1 MLFVHYTEQK
11 TFELP
16 TVHLDDSID
25 LVWFKIAEHFKCS
38 IQDVYLFTK
47 K

>member
-1 MLFVHYTEQK
+1 MLFIHYTSEEQK

-25 LVWFKIAEHFKCS
+25 IVWFKIAEHIKCS
-38 IQDVYLFTK
+38 IQDI
-47 K
+47 